1 MIAMRVAF
9 AAVLLFSTTLLVV
22 ACGGGKDE
30 TPTATPSDAPVG
42 TQSTASPDSIVIPS
56 LGVDAPLT
64 LETLTIGQ
72 ALPSP
77 NGNDD
82 VALYDFS
89 AIAGL
94 GGLPGRGGNIVLS
107 GRSISDA
114 GCGSLPAP
122 CPAVFALLFKAAAG
136 DPVTINWQG
145 SKYDYQI
152 VSVCNVAVTDF
163 GDTLY
168 HTTTN
173 EQVTMLTGAGSL
185 SETGFS
191 SVLIVIAKPAPRT
204 AIEPCPAGTSEGA
217 PEAP

>member
-1 MIAMRVAF
+1 VLVRRVLF
-9 AAVLLFSTTLLVV
+9 AALLFILALVA
-22 ACGGGKDE
+22 ACGGGDE
-30 TPTATPSDAPVG
+30 NKAPTATPNDAGAGP
-42 TQSTASPDSIVIPS
+42 QSTFAAHSIVIPS
-56 LGVDAPLT
+56 IGVDAPLT
-64 LETLTIGQ
+64 PETLTVGQ

-89 AIAGL
+89 AIPGL

-107 GRSISDA
+107 GRSISDV

-122 CPAVFALLFKAAAG
+122 CPAVFVLLFKVAAG

-145 SKYDYQI
+145 QEYDYQ
-152 VSVCNVAVTDF
+152 VVAVCNVAVADF

-191 SVLIVIAKPAPRT
+191 SVLIVIAKPSPRT
-204 AIEPCPAGTSEGA
+204 AIEPCPAGTSEFVPPA
-217 PEAP
+217 P